1 VERTELIDML
11 NQDLADEHASIIRYL
26 VHAYQVGEDTPFGS
40 MLLSTARE
48 EMWHMDWLGD
58 VIGELG
64 AEPRMEQG
72 VYPHDPSS
80 NASLLRSYME
90 WEENLREVYPQQAEK
105 VDDPEIRRVLLQQ
118 GIESE
123 THRKRFAEWLEKLGP
138 EAEEPF
144 EYGEEGGFSAQ
155 MLDRFQQET
164 DDHYKVILQH
174 LRHAFVF
181 EDESCPASSELE
193 LTAMRHMKHLS
204 HFAEELAES
213 GQELPFDYPGVDQSR
228 DLAAALSSDLELT
241 NAARERFVELD
252 TNPELDQHAGL
263 KTEVQ
268 NMIARNE
275 FLASVVQELLEEA
288 TEQAEAIE
296 PDEPKAAEPP
306 QVTEPPA
313 SESEDEADT
322 SGFTV
327 GSLINR

>member
-1 VERTELIDML
+1 MEKKELIDML

-80 NASLLRSYME
+80 NASLLRSYIE
-90 WEENLREVYPQQAEK
+90 WEKKLTEMYPQQAEK
-105 VDDPEIRRVLLQQ
+105 VEDAEIRRVLLQQ
-118 GIESE
+118 GIESN
-123 THRKRFAEWLEKLGP
+123 THRKRFEEWLEKLGP

-144 EYGEEGGFSAQ
+144 EYGEEGGFSAE
-155 MLDRFQQET
+155 MLSRFQHET
-164 DDHYKVILQH
+164 DDHYKLILQH

-181 EDESCPASSELE
+181 EDESCPAGSELE

-213 GQELPFDYPGVDQSR
+213 GQELPFDYPGVDESR
-228 DLAAALSSDLELT
+228 ELTSALSSDLELT
-241 NAARERFVELD
+241 QAARERFVDLD
-252 TNPELDQHAGL
+252 ADPELAQHAGL
-263 KTEVQ
+263 KTEVE

-275 FLASVVQELLEEA
+275 YLAAVVEELLEEA
-288 TEQAEAIE
+288 AEHPE
-296 PDEPKAAEPP
+296 PTEPKAEEHPEPTKP
-306 QVTEPPA
+306 EA
-313 SESEDEADT
+313 SESKDEDDND
-322 SGFTV
+322 GFTV
-327 GSLINR
+327 GSLIGR